1 MNTASIHSPRTAHMA
16 HASLWMCALIW
27 GGSFVLQKTAM
38 ADISP
43 LLFNALRSALAAT
56 VLLMCVV
63 ALRCYSKKSPSKNT
77 RDQAELPASD
87 VLAYGASW
95 LTVNELKFGL
105 HLGFWLW
112 LAFACQQ
119 IGLVDTMA
127 YRASFITG
135 LYIMFVPFL
144 MRVFFSTSVASW
156 QLSMAGLGSLG
167 LFLLTTSAD
176 DFGMR
181 RGDVWVLVSA
191 VMWAMHVVVL
201 GQNKQRGRL
210 LQIACVQMLGCAV
223 LSALSSWLLQEDW
236 AWWRVS
242 AVMWP
247 LLYLGVLA
255 SGVAF
260 TFQVFGQNIVAPSVA
275 AIILSFEA
283 MLGAWA
289 GWYFLQEPFSLRNLV
304 GAVLIVLAIGLVEV
318 TNHLQVLAQRSTLR
332 KSHASYEPAQKHE
345 HHMNEGVD
353 L

>member
-16 HASLWMCALIW
+16 HASLWMCAVIW

-38 ADISP
+38 THISP
-43 LLFNALRSALAAT
+43 LLFNALRSALAAA
-56 VLLMCVV
+56 VLLMCAM
-63 ALRCYSKKSPSKNT
+63 ALHAYSKINSPKNIHDRT
-77 RDQAELPASD
+77 DSPLRETSAHE
-87 VLAYGASW
+87 ASW
-95 LTVNELKFGL
+95 LTADELKFGL

-144 MRVFFSTSVASW
+144 MRVFFSTAVASW

-210 LQIACVQMLGCAV
+210 LQIAWVQMLGCAV
-223 LSALSSWLLQEDW
+223 LSALSSLLLQEDW

-283 MLGAWA
+283 MFGAWA
-289 GWYFLQEPFSLRNLV
+289 GWYFLSEPFSLRNFV

-318 TNHLQVLAQRSTLR
+318 TNYLQILAHRSRLK
-332 KSHASYEPAQKHE
+332 KSLTSAERLHQYTSR
-345 HHMNEGVD
+345 MNEGD
-353 L
+353 AP